1 VLSASARE
9 VARAVSPMPRIGSA
23 IGRFTLEHELGRGPM
38 SEVFLGVERGT
49 GWKVA
54 VKVFLLEP
62 GSKPADA
69 ASWAQRMVREAAE
82 AARFRHERVIQVHEV
97 AEQGGA
103 PYLVRDF
110 IEGRALVDHIHDRSA
125 GALGRKL
132 GWLSDL
138 AMTLADIHRAGLVH
152 RDVKPSNVLIR
163 RDGALRLLDFGVA
176 RRSVDREAGLVGPTS
191 DRLSSGSERL
201 RVLGTPAYIAPER
214 FAHRATSAATDQFG
228 WGVLA
233 YELLAGHLPW
243 GHAVGGKRPR
253 SVPIIEA
260 ILTQPATPLRASVPE
275 LPPALEAVVACAL
288 GKDPEARFPAMADLA
303 SALAASLR

>member
-1 VLSASARE
+1 
-9 VARAVSPMPRIGSA
+9 MPRIGHA
-23 IGRFTLEHELGRGPM
+23 IGRFTLEQELGRGPM
-38 SEVFLGVERGT
+38 SEVFLGVEHGT

-54 VKVFLLEP
+54 IKVFLLER
-62 GSKPADA
+62 GSKPEDG
-69 ASWAQRMVREAAE
+69 ASWARRMVREATE
-82 AARFRHERVIQVHEV
+82 AAQFRHERVIQVHEV
-97 AEQGGA
+97 AVHGGA

-110 IEGRALVDHIHDRSA
+110 IEGNALVEHILDRSA

-132 GWLSDL
+132 GWLRDL
-138 AMTLADIHRAGLVH
+138 AETLAEIHRAGLVH

-176 RRSVDREAGLVGPTS
+176 RRSVDREAGLVAPTS
-191 DRLSSGSERL
+191 DRLPSGTERL

-214 FAHRATSAATDQFG
+214 FAHRATSPATDQFG

-243 GHAVGGKRPR
+243 GRAASGKRPR

-260 ILTQPATPLRASVPE
+260 ILTQAAPPLRASVPE
-275 LPPALEAVVACAL
+275 LPPALDAVVARAMA
-288 GKDPEARFPAMADLA
+288 KEPEMRFPSMADLA
-303 SALAASLR
+303 SALASSLR